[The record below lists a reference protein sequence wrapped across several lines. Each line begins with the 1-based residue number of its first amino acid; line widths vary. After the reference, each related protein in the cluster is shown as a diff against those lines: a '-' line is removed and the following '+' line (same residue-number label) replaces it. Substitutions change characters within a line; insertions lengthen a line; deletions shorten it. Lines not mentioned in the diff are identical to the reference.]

1 MEALALSP
9 ETFGIPA
16 GLLRSHYPTSL
27 TTALFLLLAGAAFET
42 RDFRPECSWL
52 EDSTGLGWSRLSFV
66 NVPVMALE
74 LVLARKA
81 VVAAV
86 LAPDHGAW
94 ELLLVRT
101 GAMLGL
107 VVASEVAKILCNDLT
122 VLLETRILSWLT
134 VVVSLVNIEL

>member
-1 MEALALSP
+1 M
-9 ETFGIPA
+9 
-16 GLLRSHYPTSL
+16 
-27 TTALFLLLAGAAFET
+27 
-42 RDFRPECSWL
+42 
-52 EDSTGLGWSRLSFV
+52 

-94 ELLLVRT
+94 ELLLVRV

-107 VVASEVAKILCNDLT
+107 VVALEFAKVLGHDLT
-122 VLLETRILSWLT
+122 ILLETHILS
-134 VVVSLVNIEL
+134 

>member
-1 MEALALSP
+1 METLAASP
-9 ETFGIPA
+9 VTFCIPA
-16 GLLRSHYPTSL
+16 GLPRSYYPRSSM
-27 TTALFLLLAGAAFET
+27 TALSLLLAGATVKT

-86 LAPDHGAW
+86 LAPDHWAW
-94 ELLLVRT
+94 KLLFVRV
-101 GAMLGL
+101 GAMLDL
-107 VVASEVAKILCNDLT
+107 IMASEVAKVLGYDLT
-122 VLLETRILSWLT
+122 VLLETRILS
-134 VVVSLVNIEL
+134 

>member
-1 MEALALSP
+1 MKRGSTYSIAV
-9 ETFGIPA
+9 TFCIPA
-16 GLLRSHYPTSL
+16 DLPRSYYPTSL
-27 TTALFLLLAGAAFET
+27 TAALFLLLAGAAFKT
-42 RDFRPECSWL
+42 RGFRPECSWL

-66 NVPVMALE
+66 NVPVMARE

-94 ELLLVRT
+94 ELLLLRI

-107 VVASEVAKILCNDLT
+107 VVASEVAKVLGYDLT
-122 VLLETRILSWLT
+122 VLFETRILS
-134 VVVSLVNIEL
+134 